1 MEIEVFA
8 VLKEHFPASFQ
19 VEDAIPDVAALKRY
33 LMGRSPASAGI
44 LESSRFAVGT
54 TLVGEDYALRENDV
68 VAVLPPSSGG

>member
-8 VLKEHFPASFQ
+8 VLKEHFPPAFR

-33 LMGRSPASAGI
+33 LMSRNPASAGI
-44 LESSRFAVGT
+44 LESCRFAVGT
-54 TLVGEDYALRENDV
+54 TFVGEDYALRENDV